1 MNVLEKI
8 LEEIEHEAMT
18 NKEIGR
24 KQCEGMARAMNIIRS
39 HMDEA
44 KDINVPSNVG
54 WIPVEEQLPEDC
66 EEIVLAQVSGKVTE
80 NIWFDN
86 AFELATYVNGE
97 GWILE
102 NYPEWKNPKVIAWRP
117 LPEQYRPKEQNNGK

>member
-1 MNVLEKI
+1 MERFTEYHAGVPVLKDKDRMK
-8 LEEIEHEAMT
+8 EAM
-18 NKEIGR
+18 
-24 KQCEGMARAMNIIRS
+24 ARFA
-39 HMDEA
+39 EL
-44 KDINVPSNVG
+44 
-54 WIPVEEQLPEDC
+54 EEQLPEDC

-102 NYPEWKNPKVIAWRP
+102 NYPERKNPKVIAWQP
-117 LPEQYRPKEQNNGK
+117 LPEIYRPKEKDDE